1 MIRWVA
7 TTLLACGFCASANA
21 DIWTWVDQFG
31 ETHYVST
38 NTPIYTWLEDG
49 EVHFAD
55 KPEHTDAQ
63 RVELAWHSPGTLADV
78 EEATAAED
86 PNAVAGETPE
96 QAAARR
102 AAEAYYCSQ
111 ATEILNTYNSAPQLF
126 RTGED
131 GERYYLTVAEEAEAV
146 AEAQAGIDEFCH

>member
-1 MIRWVA
+1 MKPIA
-7 TTLLACGFCASANA
+7 IAILTLSLFADANA
-21 DIWTWVDQFG
+21 DVWKWVDEFG
-31 ETHYVST
+31 EDHFVTSDR
-38 NTPIYTWLEDG
+38 PIYTWLDG
-49 EVHFAD
+49 SEVHFSD
-55 KPEHTDAQ
+55 KPEHPDA
-63 RVELAWHSPGTLADV
+63 RPVELVWHSPGTLADV

-86 PNAVAGETPE
+86 PNAVPGETPE

-111 ATEILNTYNSAPQLF
+111 ATEILNTYNNAPQLY